1 MATRFAPNGE
11 KRGRDKGE
19 VKVMRQSGGGG
30 DRSNRHNYYCILLIL
45 LSAELQTDFRPTF
58 VFACEKK
65 VLVELSRGGQVYH
78 PRDRVF
84 YPTGLYSR
92 LCIESLLMLSA
103 EKIVILLLQHNNLS
117 EASL

>member
-58 VFACEKK
+58 FRLREKGPGRA
-65 VLVELSRGGQVYH
+65 VLGRS
-78 PRDRVF
+78 
-84 YPTGLYSR
+84 
-92 LCIESLLMLSA
+92 SL
-103 EKIVILLLQHNNLS
+103 
-117 EASL
+117 ASKG